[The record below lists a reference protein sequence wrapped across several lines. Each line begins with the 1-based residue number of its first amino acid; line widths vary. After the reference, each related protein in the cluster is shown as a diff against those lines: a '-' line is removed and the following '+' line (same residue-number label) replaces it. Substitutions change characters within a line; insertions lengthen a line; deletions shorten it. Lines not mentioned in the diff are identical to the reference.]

1 MSGGICKIKLAFR
14 INQAGKGGS
23 DPKKILEKNM
33 ALNFLK
39 CKIKIISFFVF
50 WRYLFWFGLSLLQ
63 EREVPPVRPKDPLF
77 SLDPV
82 RRLPRHINV

>member
-39 CKIKIISFFVF
+39 SKINIISFFVF
-50 WRYLFWFGLSLLQ
+50 WRYLFWVFFTSGEGGPTS
-63 EREVPPVRPKDPLF
+63 KAKNTLF

-82 RRLPRHINV
+82 GRLPQNKIV